1 MEYDTDSEKERNY
14 DWQMVVLSDQVSYIR
29 SRLSQTSLRGYL
41 ESLRVSFNDENLPV
55 AWKRL
60 EAHYRQSNAQGM
72 VALIAEFVEVP
83 AMDFASVEEPIV
95 RVKETR
101 NRINRQSREN
111 LKGVIMI
118 PNQYAAV
125 KVLSLFP
132 THSWGNRVDCS
143 NECFHLDK
151 VEALLRN
158 VFMDKCRGQIEA
170 VQDQA
175 VPVSYAASNRPLGK
189 RKERAEEPKKK
200 KGGEC
205 SYWDGRYNRDG
216 QSHYKADW
224 SIRAKA
230 RSQGFL
236 RNSIFVKGKKVD
248 GLSKPVG
255 VAHVK
260 GEKKGTRKAK
270 AKREEIPAEVSL
282 LQPISK
288 LNIVEAVNATQASGS
303 SALIVK
309 QAKHDT
315 DELMTSPPVS
325 PTPPS
330 SLSSDN
336 EDTIKDFVQ
345 GSVPAHAAKMTEAS
359 GNIKEASR
367 AVENTVRDLYPE
379 LMERNVADI
388 TRSDWVLP
396 WLWLRS
402 NGRRVTVC
410 ARADKQ
416 GV

>member
-1 MEYDTDSEKERNY
+1 MEYDTDSEKKRNY

-72 VALIAEFVEVP
+72 VALIAGFDEVP

-132 THSWGNRVDCS
+132 THNWGNRVDCS
-143 NECFHLDK
+143 TECFHLDK

-158 VFMDKCRGQIEA
+158 VFMDKCRSQIEA
-170 VQDQA
+170 MQDQT

-189 RKERAEEPKKK
+189 CKERAEEPKKK

-205 SYWDGRYNRDG
+205 FYC
-216 QSHYKADW
+216 
-224 SIRAKA
+224 
-230 RSQGFL
+230 
-236 RNSIFVKGKKVD
+236 VGKKVD

-255 VAHVK
+255 VAHAK
-260 GEKKGTRKAK
+260 GEKKGKRKAK
-270 AKREEIPAEVSL
+270 AEREEIPAEVSL

-288 LNIVEAVNATQASGS
+288 LNIVEAMNAMQTSGS
-303 SALIVK
+303 SALIAK

-325 PTPPS
+325 PTSPS
-330 SLSSDN
+330 SSDMSDN

-359 GNIKEASR
+359 
-367 AVENTVRDLYPE
+367 
-379 LMERNVADI
+379 
-388 TRSDWVLP
+388 
-396 WLWLRS
+396 
-402 NGRRVTVC
+402 
-410 ARADKQ
+410 DKQ